1 MEKNKILAKLNLKI
15 KDYNNKLEKILE
27 NKLFSFDVK
36 NLLLNMLYKIENG
49 YEDYKTAKI
58 EVPSKDE
65 FIENILRIIKE
76 KCLKIFLVKPGTN
89 EAEELEKEH
98 KKYKLDKENGEIIC
112 FPNELTLLTAILEID
127 ETMEEIKNLPYD
139 YTSIPFN
146 NFIKEGRIDS
156 AREVIRDFNGWSW
169 DIDVKRIRNIYSN
182 FGYQCLLLLNGKNK
196 ILNINSEL
204 YEIALKVAMREYIF
218 QKKDNKYNSNIKKI
232 KKEKEERLELFNN
245 KKEFLSS
252 LTDEKK
258 KCTKSIEKIDKL
270 LNNNDL
276 LKKEYYARNEKLPNK
291 EKIFSVSYLVKI
303 LENERQTYLEKIE
316 ENNKIILPKEFIKE
330 KSKLEK
336 EVEFLNSIFIKNSE
350 ETIIEMSKCFL
361 KLLKDKI
368 DKIKEENKQELV
380 KCIYKIR
387 CFRYIPI
394 AQEKYV
400 RDLKELN
407 TLFKQIIKL
416 VIKKAQ
422 NFKIFENLSED
433 EELTYQILSEVFDTK
448 IINLE
453 NINIQC
459 KLDENNIIVE
469 YYDDTIIEKQ
479 IKIKKRNARLKKKV
493 KLFI

>member
-1 MEKNKILAKLNLKI
+1 M
-15 KDYNNKLEKILE
+15 
-27 NKLFSFDVK
+27 
-36 NLLLNMLYKIENG
+36 
-49 YEDYKTAKI
+49 
-58 EVPSKDE
+58 
-65 FIENILRIIKE
+65 
-76 KCLKIFLVKPGTN
+76 
-89 EAEELEKEH
+89 
-98 KKYKLDKENGEIIC
+98 
-112 FPNELTLLTAILEID
+112 
-127 ETMEEIKNLPYD
+127 
-139 YTSIPFN
+139 
-146 NFIKEGRIDS
+146 
-156 AREVIRDFNGWSW
+156 
-169 DIDVKRIRNIYSN
+169 
-182 FGYQCLLLLNGKNK
+182 
-196 ILNINSEL
+196 

-245 KKEFLSS
+245 KKEFLSN

-258 KCTKSIEKIDKL
+258 KCTKSIEKIDKI

-303 LENERQTYLEKIE
+303 LEKERQTYLEKIE

-387 CFRYIPI
+387 YFRYIPI

-416 VIKKAQ
+416 LIKKAQ